1 MSPLD
6 VLTPRLRAGEE
17 LTAADIAI
25 AASALAAEQVSEAS
39 KADFLSALS
48 DKGETPAEVAGF
60 AREFRQRAV
69 DPGVQAWA
77 DDAIDIVGTGGD
89 HAGGFNISSLVVL
102 TLASAGVRVMKHGNR
117 GVTSK
122 CGSADLLAALGVRL
136 DAPIEVQRRALEE
149 LGYCLFFAP
158 AYHPAFKHIA
168 PVRKSLAAAGR
179 RTVFNILGP
188 LINPGRPSHI
198 ILGVY
203 ARPWVDRLAEVLELL
218 GVRAGVVAHGEI
230 TADRGIDELT
240 SATPNH
246 VRGVGRLSDISGTWQ
261 ASDFG
266 LEPAPFSD
274 LLGGD
279 LNHNL
284 ELVESVLAGR
294 GPRGL
299 VDTIVLNGAIGLWIT
314 GRTTT
319 MADGIAPAR
328 ELLLGGAVREKIAA
342 TREFF
347 AHS

>member
-1 MSPLD
+1 
-6 VLTPRLRAGEE
+6 
-17 LTAADIAI
+17 
-25 AASALAAEQVSEAS
+25 
-39 KADFLSALS
+39 
-48 DKGETPAEVAGF
+48 
-60 AREFRQRAV
+60 
-69 DPGVQAWA
+69 
-77 DDAIDIVGTGGD
+77 
-89 HAGGFNISSLVVL
+89 
-102 TLASAGVRVMKHGNR
+102 
-117 GVTSK
+117 
-122 CGSADLLAALGVRL
+122 
-136 DAPIEVQRRALEE
+136 
-149 LGYCLFFAP
+149 
-158 AYHPAFKHIA
+158 
-168 PVRKSLAAAGR
+168 
-179 RTVFNILGP
+179 TVFNILGP

-319 MADGIAPAR
+319 MAD
-328 ELLLGGAVREKIAA
+328 
-342 TREFF
+342 
-347 AHS
+347 